1 MRQNVVVTWV
11 FECIVMCLQVYV
23 IYTSSSKR
31 RRRSTHRVKRDA
43 PAYYTELA
51 MASGGQVID
60 TPDSE
65 IDETV
70 KVVDVDISAA
80 LVRSTQTCQP
90 AIIGDYYMPR

>member
-1 MRQNVVVTWV
+1 
-11 FECIVMCLQVYV
+11 MCLQVNV
-23 IYTSSSKR
+23 IYTSGSKR
-31 RRRSTHRVKRDA
+31 RRRSTHRVKRGA
-43 PAYYTELA
+43 PDYYTELA

-80 LVRSTQTCQP
+80 LVRSTQICQP
-90 AIIGDYYMPR
+90 VIIGDNI